1 MVIGMCFDT
10 TASNTGNLNGACTL
24 LEKAMGRI
32 LLWMA
37 CRHHKF
43 EVLLAGVYSVCL
55 GTSTGPEILFFKR
68 FREKWTEMNHTP
80 EARSTSLII
89 VSDAIKAFIKCQLE
103 VRHSRDDYL
112 EFLLLAA
119 HIVGLQVDVA
129 IRKPGARH
137 RARWMAKAIYALKI
151 ELLFTVNKTIFN
163 LTARKL
169 QGIQRLNRF
178 IICVYL
184 QSWFSCRL
192 TADAPVNDILLI
204 QRLHDYD
211 DAVLGSTGLKM
222 MLRHSWYM
230 SPELATL
237 ALFSSLLSDK
247 EKTDLVRTIQ
257 ADREHYHKVLTIC
270 VKHPILMPVFL
281 MYLLKTERGVALV
294 KHFNETITK
303 DAEQKPF
310 LLQVVEQHR
319 KNFTEYNRELLAKI

>member
-1 MVIGMCFDT
+1 MAIGMCFDT
-10 TASNTGNLNGACTL
+10 TASNTGKLNGACTL
-24 LEKAMGRI
+24 LKKAMGRN

-43 EVLLAGVYSVCL
+43 EVLLADVFNVCL
-55 GTSTGPEILFFKR
+55 GPSTGPEILFFKR

-119 HIVGLQVDVA
+119 QITGLQVDVA
-129 IRKPGARH
+129 IRKPGALH
-137 RARWMAKAIYALKI
+137 RAQWVAKAIYALKI

-163 LTARKL
+163 LTAREL

-211 DAVLGSTGLKM
+211 DAILGSTGLKM
-222 MLRHSWYM
+222 MLRHSWYV

-257 ADREHYHKVLTIC
+257 ADRGPHLMKTLPQSFDNLRASKTFFETSNIDASFLDVL
-270 VKHPILMPVFL
+270 
-281 MYLLKTERGVALV
+281 
-294 KHFNETITK
+294 
-303 DAEQKPF
+303 
-310 LLQVVEQHR
+310 VEKFPSFPSSVCKESGLHQ
-319 KNFTEYNRELLAKI
+319 

>member
-10 TASNTGNLNGACTL
+10 TASNTGKLNGACTL
-24 LEKAMGRI
+24 LEKAMGRN
-32 LLWMA
+32 LVWMA

-43 EVLLAGVYSVCL
+43 EVLLACIYSVCL

-119 HIVGLQVDVA
+119 QIAELLVDVA

-163 LTARKL
+163 LNSSRITSFLDVLVENWSDTPSFQVAAVFVKNL
-169 QGIQRLNRF
+169 VCI
-178 IICVYL
+178 
-184 QSWFSCRL
+184 
-192 TADAPVNDILLI
+192 NDS
-204 QRLHDYD
+204 
-211 DAVLGSTGLKM
+211 A
-222 MLRHSWYM
+222 
-230 SPELATL
+230 
-237 ALFSSLLSDK
+237 
-247 EKTDLVRTIQ
+247 
-257 ADREHYHKVLTIC
+257 
-270 VKHPILMPVFL
+270 
-281 MYLLKTERGVALV
+281 ERGVALV
-294 KHFNETITK
+294 QHFNETITK
-303 DAEQKPF
+303 DVEQKQF

-319 KNFTEYNRELLAKI
+319 KNFAEYTRELLAKI